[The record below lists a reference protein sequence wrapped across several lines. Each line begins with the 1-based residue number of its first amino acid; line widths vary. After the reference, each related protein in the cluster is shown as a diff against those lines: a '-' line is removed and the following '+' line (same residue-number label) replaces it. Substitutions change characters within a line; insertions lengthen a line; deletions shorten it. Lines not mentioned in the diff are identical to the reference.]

1 MSIEGIRIAP
11 RKQRIVEIA
20 DQIIEGQVSKGVLDP
35 ENEQAMDAAI
45 TQAVTDAAAL
55 YDAAIE
61 FMS

>member
-11 RKQRIVEIA
+11 RKQRIIEIA

>member
-11 RKQRIVEIA
+11 RKQRIIEIA

-55 YDAAIE
+55 YDATIE

>member
-1 MSIEGIRIAP
+1 MSIEGIRISP
-11 RKQRIVEIA
+11 RKQRIIEIA

>member
-35 ENEQAMDAAI
+35 KNEQAMDAAI

>member
-1 MSIEGIRIAP
+1 MSIEGISIP
-11 RKQRIVEIA
+11 TRKQRIIEIA